1 MLLKTGVI
9 SMSFVIVV
17 ALALAVVLTLRN
29 NPEEVVAAESAASS
43 PQRTTEESYK
53 DPRDL
58 MLDLP
63 SPETE
68 AEPAKPPEPQPEPA
82 SKPEPEPVSKP
93 ESAPEPKPAPEPQ
106 AEPETKSEPRRQGS
120 LPAIQGNW
128 PTPSKE
134 EISAANNPRSYDW
147 VPGAV
152 MALDVGA
159 IGLRNVPVMGNDSEE
174 SLSKGVGHVPETS
187 MPWTRSPH
195 RNVYLAGHK
204 LGWPGTGSHLVFYN
218 LNKLKNG
225 DEIVLRDRR
234 DRGYRYR
241 VSEVFVASPVDS
253 WVMGQELNRDMV
265 TLQTCTGPNFS
276 KRLIV
281 RADRV

>member
-1 MLLKTGVI
+1 MLLKYGVI
-9 SMSFVIVV
+9 SMSV
-17 ALALAVVLTLRN
+17 AVFLVLALFAILTLRDR
-29 NPEEVVAAESAASS
+29 PEEVVATESAAAS
-43 PQRTTEESYK
+43 PEPTTEQSYQ
-53 DPRDL
+53 DPRDK

-68 AEPAKPPEPQPEPA
+68 TEAKPVKPSEPQPEPA

-93 ESAPEPKPAPEPQ
+93 GPAPEPQ
-106 AEPETKSEPRRQGS
+106 SEPETKSEPGQQGS
-120 LPAIQGNW
+120 LPSIQGDW
-128 PTPSKE
+128 PKPSKE
-134 EISAANNPRSYDW
+134 EISAANKPRSYDW
-147 VPGAV
+147 VPGAI
-152 MALDVGA
+152 MTLDVGA
-159 IGLRNVPVMGNDSEE
+159 IGLRNVPVMGNDSED
-174 SLSKGVGHVPETS
+174 SLSKGVAHVPETS

-218 LNKLKNG
+218 LDKLGNG
-225 DEIVLRDRR
+225 DKIVLRDRR
-234 DRGYRYR
+234 GKSYRYR
-241 VSEVFVASPVDS
+241 VGEVFVASPGDS
-253 WVMGQELNRDMV
+253 WVMGQEVNRDML

>member
-1 MLLKTGVI
+1 MLLRYGVI
-9 SMSFVIVV
+9 SMSFAVVV
-17 ALALAVVLTLRN
+17 ALVLVAVLTLRN
-29 NPEEVVAAESAASS
+29 NSEEVVATESAAAN
-43 PQRTTEESYK
+43 PEPTTEQAYQ
-53 DPRDL
+53 DPRDK

-63 SPETE
+63 DSEPE
-68 AEPAKPPEPQPEPA
+68 AEPAQAPEPQPEPVPQPEPA
-82 SKPEPEPVSKP
+82 SKPGSVAQPEPAP
-93 ESAPEPKPAPEPQ
+93 EPRSEPEPKP
-106 AEPETKSEPRRQGS
+106 EPRRQDS
-120 LPAIQGNW
+120 SPVLQGDW

-134 EISAANNPRSYDW
+134 EISAANKPRSYDW
-147 VPGAV
+147 VPGAI
-152 MALDVGA
+152 MTLDVGA

-174 SLSKGVGHVPETS
+174 SLSKGVAHVPETS

-218 LNKLKNG
+218 LDKLKNG

-241 VSEVFVASPVDS
+241 VSEVFVAGPTDS